1 MKARIRE
8 FFTPAFLA
16 TAIPATAALAQVP
29 RETQTPLS
37 ARPTRPSAETLA
49 RLHMVHGL
57 RTSYEG
63 E

>member
-37 ARPTRPSAETLA
+37 ARPSAETLA